1 MEMEV
6 SRTDRL
12 SGRNKKGRCQA
23 RCSFRNGLFD
33 LSGIEYLEIKRDRV
47 FYEKMSEGQ
56 WRDVLGWDH
65 EGCEVKA
72 SYDYFSQ
79 VGRLAF
85 RGCDS
90 SE

>member
-1 MEMEV
+1 M
-6 SRTDRL
+6 R
-12 SGRNKKGRCQA
+12 KGDA
-23 RCSFRNGLFD
+23 KLVAPSATAFRLFD
-33 LSGIEYLEIKRDRV
+33 LSGIEYLKIKRDRV
-47 FYEKMSEGQ
+47 FYKKMSEGR

-85 RGCDS
+85 RGCNS